1 MARVL
6 GARVDAPSVYSP
18 DILEPIYREQGRKD
32 FSANASNFYGFDCW
46 HLYELSWLDPG
57 GRSQHF
63 VGVLTIDCAS
73 HATVESK
80 SLKLYLNSLNFHVFS
95 DAESAKNTIIKDL
108 SAVIGGRLTLDL
120 LPPDGLSAITHEAS
134 GALLEATEDG
144 KLQGSER
151 FAGETIEETLISH
164 RLRSLCPVTAQPD
177 WGTLVLTYV
186 GQPIRRDELSEYVDS
201 FRQRQDFHEQC
212 LEGIFHHVMQSYSP
226 DRLTATAFYQ
236 RRGGIDITPTRASFV
251 IPDNPVRIGRQ

>member
-1 MARVL
+1 MVRVL

-18 DILEPIYREQGRKD
+18 DILEPIYREEGRED
-32 FSANASNFYGFDCW
+32 FTASASDIYGFDCW
-46 HLYELSWLDPG
+46 HLYELSWLDEE

-95 DAESAKNTIIKDL
+95 DTASAKHTIIKDL

-120 LPPDGLSAITHEAS
+120 LPPDGLDAITQEAS
-134 GALLEATEDG
+134 GEVLEAMGHGE
-144 KLQGSER
+144 LQRSAR
-151 FAGETIEETLISH
+151 FAGETVEETLISH

-177 WGTLVLTYV
+177 WGTLVVTYV
-186 GQPIRRDELSEYVDS
+186 GQPIHRNELLEYVES

-212 LEGIFHHVMQSYSP
+212 LESIFHHVMQTYSP
-226 DRLTATAFYQ
+226 ERLAVTAFYQ
-236 RRGGIDITPTRASFV
+236 RRGGIDITPTRASFA
-251 IPDNPVRIGRQ
+251 IHDNPQRIGRQ